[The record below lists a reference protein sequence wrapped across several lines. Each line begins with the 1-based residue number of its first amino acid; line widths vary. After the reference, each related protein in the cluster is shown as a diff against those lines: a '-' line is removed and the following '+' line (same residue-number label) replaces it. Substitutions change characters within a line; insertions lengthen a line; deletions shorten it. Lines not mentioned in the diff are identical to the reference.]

1 MLTRTFSVPALLA
14 VGVVGAAVLAAG
26 CSQGGAETAPA
37 NPDKL
42 AADNEQLRTQLD
54 ELGQEVVRLRK
65 QAEGTNLQVAQIEK
79 ALAKA
84 EEDLRSR
91 LEEMVAQERAG
102 GRRPAVHVR
111 PRLEPRFV
119 EKPFMGF
126 DAQDLLPDVAE
137 HLKLAAKT
145 GVLVTD
151 VRPGS
156 PAAVAGMAKN
166 DVIQALDDHEIK
178 DFKDLKE
185 AFAGKKPGDVLN
197 IKVMRER
204 NAVVL
209 KVKLGTKKVR
219 VG

>member
-1 MLTRTFSVPALLA
+1 MLTRTCALLA
-14 VGVVGAAVLAAG
+14 VGVVGAAVLVAG
-26 CSQGGAETAPA
+26 CSKGDAEPAPA
-37 NPDKL
+37 NLDKL
-42 AADNEQLRTQLD
+42 AAENEQLRKQVD
-54 ELGQEVVRLRK
+54 ELGQEVDRLRK

-126 DAQDLLPDVAE
+126 DAQDLLPDVAA
-137 HLKLAAKT
+137 HLKLTAKT

-156 PAAVAGMAKN
+156 PAAVAGVAKN

-185 AFAGKKPGDVLN
+185 AFAGKKPGDEIVVT
-197 IKVMRER
+197 VMRGDKKL
-204 NAVVL
+204 VL

-219 VG
+219 IG